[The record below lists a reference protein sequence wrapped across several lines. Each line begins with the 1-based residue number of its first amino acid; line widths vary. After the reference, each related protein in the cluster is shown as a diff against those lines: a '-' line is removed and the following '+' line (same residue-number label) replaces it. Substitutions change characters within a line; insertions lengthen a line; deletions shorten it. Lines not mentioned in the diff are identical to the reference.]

1 MNHRAGMF
9 ALLASIISLA
19 PAFAD
24 EAASESSTLRD
35 SAKATM
41 STAITAGKNLM
52 GGLTEGV
59 TAGREGAEG
68 TDGSLS
74 ISALEQLQGK
84 VDIELLRTAPEGDNL
99 VATIGFK
106 NESDQQLRLINL
118 TQTGALIAI
127 DKDGYSSALLPGLD
141 NPDQVTIPPKVGVR
155 QKFVFEGPVQGI
167 TAIRL
172 WGKDFS
178 IRQ

>member
-9 ALLASIISLA
+9 ALLASIISVA

-35 SAKATM
+35 SAKSTM

-59 TAGREGAEG
+59 TEGREGAEG

-84 VDIELLRTAPEGDNL
+84 VEIELLRTAPEGDNL

-127 DKDGYSSALLPGLD
+127 DKDGYSSALLPGLA